1 MLTKLL
7 SHSFSLQVR
16 KELLP
21 SVITPLKTPPA
32 HFFQSFSHVPAH
44 LDESANLSPAKPH
57 KTSTLTHS
65 MSSIK
70 QEGNS
75 LGFMAASISRSPHAD
90 LSSHPEGITE
100 LALATAN
107 AALDKFETDSSSCDS
122 SGEESDSESSDSEV
136 EEDVPPQS
144 EFATS
149 TGMPVLKVEYEDI
162 SQPKPND
169 LAWEKEIVSKN
180 LFPIVCETGIE
191 SDRISASTKMH
202 DVKEDIEHTRH
213 PGRGTILHVYTV
225 RSLETHERIQEIL
238 CSTVHVSNICCGE

>member
-1 MLTKLL
+1 M
-7 SHSFSLQVR
+7 R

-32 HFFQSFSHVPAH
+32 HFFPSFSHVPH

-90 LSSHPEGITE
+90 LASHPEGITE

-136 EEDVPPQS
+136 EEDAPPQS
-144 EFATS
+144 EFVAS
-149 TGMPVLKVEYEDI
+149 AGMPVLKVEYEDI

-169 LAWEKEIVSKN
+169 LAWEKEIVNKN
-180 LFPIVCETGIE
+180 LFPMICETGIE
-191 SDRISASTKMH
+191 SDRIGASTKVH
-202 DVKEDIEHTRH
+202 DVKKEDIEHTRH
-213 PGRGTILHVYTV
+213 PGRGATVYYCTCVRV
-225 RSLETHERIQEIL
+225 RSLETH
-238 CSTVHVSNICCGE
+238 